1 MKSYLITCL
10 LGWVLL
16 WGIQP
21 IKGQIIKIE
30 QYDQI
35 TNTSING
42 IVIDHKDRKWVGT
55 IDSVLL
61 IRNFE
66 DSTQTVHKTGAY
78 SISRDYQKNI
88 WIGLRNN
95 MLYDKRSQKDY
106 PITTTLSTIFST
118 VCIDPTEIYIGTP
131 QGMMVFSYKRVK
143 NKEHQIIFTDKKTYS
158 HKEKGLHGVNV
169 IISDDEGN
177 KWIGSEGGL
186 FKMTPRKKLKKVSDI
201 RVTAMTASRGSLYL
215 AGGSTI
221 WCFKNFREW
230 EELSACRG
238 LTSYRIEDMEMDKKG
253 NLWMASNVLAVYDMK
268 QCHIFTAADGFDTKH
283 ALCIALDKNDVA
295 WIGTEGKGLF
305 KATFSPFGFKEEEL
319 TLKDRYIF
327 MQGYANTHLVL
338 LLDVSSSMN
347 TANKLPKLKA
357 SVKSIVQKMRPEDKV
372 SIVAF
377 SNKAQI
383 LLPPTSCTDEA
394 IEAILDSLTVGG
406 RSNLDAGIET
416 AYEVCL
422 QNYIPNGNN
431 RIILATDGKFQVNK
445 TNIAKAKDNRK
456 QEVSL
461 TVFDFGSG
469 YNEELDKLAEKSG
482 GTYKQVTSKT
492 TNLFS
497 ILEREVKSRKN

>member
-10 LGWVLL
+10 LGWVILF
-16 WGIQP
+16 GIQP

-30 QYDQI
+30 QYDKIAQ
-35 TNTSING
+35 TSING

-61 IRNFE
+61 IREFE
-66 DSTQTVHKTGAY
+66 DSTQTFHKTGAY
-78 SISRDYQKNI
+78 SISQDYQKNI

-95 MLYDKRSQKDY
+95 MLHDKRSQKDY
-106 PITTTLSTIFST
+106 PITATLSTIFST
-118 VCIDPTEIYIGTP
+118 ICVDPTDIYIGTP
-131 QGMMVFSYKRVK
+131 QGMMVFSYKRIK
-143 NKEHQIIFTDKKTYS
+143 SQGHQVSFTDKKIYTR
-158 HKEKGLHGVNV
+158 KEKGLYGVNV
-169 IISDDEGN
+169 IISDEEGN

-186 FKMTPRKKLKKVSDI
+186 FKMTPRKKLKKISDL

-215 AGGSTI
+215 AGGGSI
-221 WCFKNFREW
+221 WRFKNFREW
-230 EELSACRG
+230 EQLSVCDE
-238 LTSYRIEDMEMDKKG
+238 LTSYRIEDMAMDKKG
-253 NLWMASNVLAVYDMK
+253 NLWMASNVLAVYDTK
-268 QCHIFTAADGFDTKH
+268 QCHIFTEEDGFNTKH
-283 ALCIALDKNDVA
+283 ALCIAIDKNDVA

-305 KATFSPFGFKEEEL
+305 KATFSPFGFKEEEV

-347 TANKLPKLKA
+347 TANKLPKLKE

-377 SNKAQI
+377 SNKAQV

-394 IEAILDSLTVGG
+394 IEALLDSLVVGG
-406 RSNLDAGIET
+406 RSNLDAGIST
-416 AYEVCL
+416 AYDVCL

-445 TNIAKAKDNRK
+445 VNIGKAKDNRK

-469 YNEELDKLAEKSG
+469 YNAELDKLAEKSG
-482 GTYKQVTSKT
+482 GTYKQVTSQTK
-492 TNLFS
+492 NLFS
-497 ILEREVKSRKN
+497 ILEKEVKSRKN